1 MLLKKDNRVIR
12 VLKEQGKQRL
22 VIDCTRKSM
31 PEWVEEQELS
41 GYELCSEESLG
52 SIPCLEELSPQQQRL
67 AHERYTLIAGVLPFL
82 GDKKLRSEVIARI
95 AEERGISKQT
105 IRHYLYR
112 YLVYQSMAALA
123 LPPKKPKTELTQDE
137 KNMRWALNKF
147 YYTRHKNSL
156 PQAYAQMLRYKYCD
170 EEGKLLANYPTLHQF
185 RYFYRKHKSMQTY
198 YISRD
203 GLKHYQRN
211 NRPLLG
217 DGVQAFAPTIGTGM
231 LDSTICDIY
240 LVDEAGSLVGRPILT
255 ACVDAYSGLCCGYA
269 LSWKGGVYSLKG
281 LMANVIADK
290 VSWCQR
296 FGIHIEPRDWNCS
309 QLPAILVTDMGSEYQ
324 STNFEQIAELG
335 VTLVNLPPYRL
346 ELKGVV
352 EKFFDL
358 VQSLYK
364 TQLRGKGVIEPDY
377 QERGTRDY
385 RKDACLTLREFETV
399 LLHCILYYNSKRV
412 VENFPYTEDIQPT
425 SSGIWNHALTQ
436 PGANLISVD
445 YDTLMQTL
453 LPRTTGAFARNG
465 LIVNKLRY
473 RNDAYTERY
482 LQGGKVTVAYNPDD
496 VSTVWLLEEST
507 FTPFELIEG
516 RFRNSTTEE
525 VETAKAQQKQMI
537 RAAKTANMQA
547 KINLMN
553 AIDVI
558 AASATKRA
566 DTRLHDIRS
575 TRKMEKQRTHKDYMS
590 GGETI
595 EL

>member
-12 VLKEQGKQRL
+12 VLKEQGEQRL

-31 PEWVEEQELS
+31 PEWVEEHEVS
-41 GYELCSEESLG
+41 GYEPCSEESLG

-105 IRHYLYR
+105 IRYYLHR
-112 YLVYQSMAALA
+112 YLVYQSMTALA
-123 LPPKKPKTELTQDE
+123 PPPKKEKEGLTADE

-147 YYTRHKNSL
+147 YYTRYKNSL
-156 PQAYAQMLRYKYCD
+156 PQAYAQMLRHRYCD
-170 EEGKLLANYPTLHQF
+170 KAGVLLAEYPTIHQF
-185 RYFYRKHKSMQTY
+185 RYFYRKHRSMQTY

-231 LDSTICDIY
+231 LDATICDIY
-240 LVDEAGSLVGRPILT
+240 LVDEAGNLVGRPILT

-269 LSWKGGVYSLKG
+269 LSWEGGVYSLKG
-281 LMANVIADK
+281 LLANVIADK
-290 VSWCQR
+290 VAWCRQ
-296 FGIHIEPRDWNCS
+296 FGIHIEQRDWNCS
-309 QLPAILVTDMGSEYQ
+309 LLPAVLVTDMGREYQ
-324 STNFEQIAELG
+324 SANFEQIAEVG
-335 VTLVNLPPYRL
+335 VTLVNLPPYRP
-346 ELKGVV
+346 ELKGMV

-364 TQLRGKGVIEPDY
+364 TQLRGKGVIESDY
-377 QERGTRDY
+377 QERGARDY

-399 LLHCILYYNSKRV
+399 LLHCILYYNSRRV
-412 VENFPYTEDIQPT
+412 VGNFPYTEDIQPT
-425 SSGIWNHALTQ
+425 SSGIWNHALAHND
-436 PGANLISVD
+436 ANLITVS
-445 YDTLMQTL
+445 YDRLMTTL
-453 LPRTTGAFARNG
+453 LPRTSGTFARNG

-496 VSTVWLLEEST
+496 VSTVWLREEGT
-507 FTPFELIEG
+507 FTPFELIEE
-516 RFRNSTTEE
+516 RFRNSTTTE
-525 VETAKAQQKQMI
+525 VEKARDRQKRLI
-537 RAAKTANMQA
+537 YAAKGVNMQA
-547 KINLMN
+547 KIDLMN

>member
-1 MLLKKDNRVIR
+1 MLMKKGEQIIR
-12 VLKEQGKQRL
+12 VLKEHGGQRL

-31 PEWVEEQELS
+31 PEWVEEQKLS
-41 GYELCSEESLG
+41 GYEPCSEDEAGIMSR
-52 SIPCLEELSPQQQRL
+52 LEELPPQQQRL

-82 GDKKLRSEVIARI
+82 GDKKLRSEVIACI

-105 IRHYLYR
+105 IRHYLR
-112 YLVYQSMAALA
+112 QYLVYQSIAALVP
-123 LPPKKPKTELTQDE
+123 PPKKEKEGLTADE

-156 PQAYAQMLRYKYCD
+156 PQAYAQMLRHKYCG
-170 EEGKLLANYPTLHQF
+170 EAGKLLANYPTLHQF
-185 RYFYRKHKSMQTY
+185 RYFYRKHKSMKTY

-217 DGVQAFAPTIGTGM
+217 DGVQSFAPTIGTGM
-231 LDSTICDIY
+231 LDATICDIY

-269 LSWKGGVYSLKG
+269 LSWEGGVYSLKG
-281 LMANVIADK
+281 LLANVIADK
-290 VSWCQR
+290 VAWCRQ
-296 FGIHIEPRDWNCS
+296 FGIHIDKEEWNCS
-309 QLPAILVTDMGSEYQ
+309 QLPAVLVTDMGSEYQ
-324 STNFEQIAELG
+324 SVNFEQIAELG
-335 VTLVNLPPYRL
+335 VTLVNLPPYRP

-377 QERGTRDY
+377 QERGARDY

-399 LLHCILYYNSKRV
+399 LLHCILYYNSKRI
-412 VENFPYTEDIQPT
+412 VEHFPYTEDIQPT

-445 YDTLMQTL
+445 YDTLMHTL
-453 LPRTTGAFARNG
+453 LPRTRGTFARNG

-473 RNDAYTERY
+473 RNDAFTERY

-496 VSTVWLLEEST
+496 VSIVWLLEKDT

-525 VETAKAQQKQMI
+525 VKTTKAQQKQMI
-537 RAAKTANMQA
+537 RAAKTSNMQA

-558 AASATKRA
+558 AASATKRV
-566 DTRLHDIRS
+566 DTRLHNIRS
-575 TRKMEKQRTHKDYMS
+575 TCRLEKQRTHKDYMS

>member
-1 MLLKKDNRVIR
+1 MLMKMDNRVIR
-12 VLKEQGKQRL
+12 VLKEQGEQRL
-22 VIDCTRKSM
+22 VVDCTRKSM
-31 PEWVEEQELS
+31 PEWVEEQKLS
-41 GYELCSEESLG
+41 GYEPCSEESLG

-105 IRHYLYR
+105 IRHYLR
-112 YLVYQSMAALA
+112 QYLVYQSMAALVS
-123 LPPKKPKTELTQDE
+123 PPKKKKEGLTTDE

-156 PQAYAQMLRYKYCD
+156 PQAYAQMLRHRYCN
-170 EEGKLLANYPTLHQF
+170 ETGVLRAEYPTIHQF
-185 RYFYRKHKSMQTY
+185 RYFYRKHRSMQTY

-217 DGVQAFAPTIGTGM
+217 DGVQSFAPSIGTGM

-269 LSWKGGVYSLKG
+269 LSWEGGVYSLKG

-290 VSWCQR
+290 VTWCRR
-296 FGIHIEPRDWNCS
+296 FGVHIDKEEWNCS
-309 QLPAILVTDMGSEYQ
+309 QLPAVLVTDMGSEYK
-324 STNFEQIAELG
+324 SGNFEQIAELG
-335 VTLVNLPPYRL
+335 VTLVNLPPYRP

-364 TQLRGKGVIEPDY
+364 MQLRGKGVIEPDY
-377 QERGTRDY
+377 QERGARDY

-399 LLHCILYYNSKRV
+399 LLHCILYYNSGRV

-436 PGANLISVD
+436 QGANLISVD

-453 LPRTTGAFARNG
+453 LPRTSGTFARNG

-473 RNDAYTERY
+473 RNDAYTERF

-496 VSTVWLLEEST
+496 VSLVWLLEEGA

-516 RFRNSTTEE
+516 RFSNLSTTE
-525 VETAKAQQKQMI
+525 VAAARDRQKRLVYAAQGV
-537 RAAKTANMQA
+537 NMQA
-547 KINLMN
+547 KIDLMN

-558 AASATKRA
+558 VASATKRV
-566 DTRLHDIRS
+566 DTRLHDIRN
-575 TRKMEKQRTHKDYMS
+575 TRKLEKQRTHKDYMS
-590 GGETI
+590 GGEPI
-595 EL
+595 DL